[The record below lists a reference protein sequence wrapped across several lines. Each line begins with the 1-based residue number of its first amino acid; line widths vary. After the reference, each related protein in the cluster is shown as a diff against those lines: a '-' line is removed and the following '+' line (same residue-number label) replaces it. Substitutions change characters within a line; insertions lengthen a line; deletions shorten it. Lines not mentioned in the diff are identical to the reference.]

1 MHSLTT
7 NRIYWCISTW
17 ELSSVSTVTVGI
29 VIIKRSQILFLPS
42 QMSAC
47 TLTDW
52 QVKTSVVHQAL
63 FSLGKKGLS
72 TVAPRLFMSP
82 WHLGAKCFQRC
93 LSYPRVWYALN
104 FIFLAHW
111 QCPFYEPLVKTAERR
126 HLYYFLLFFFFF
138 NFHAVLNIGDMRGVF
153 VNAVFL
159 ITDFE
164 IRPSR
169 LSTPS
174 WPVPVAWFFF
184 CKKNITT
191 SHIQAAAAS
200 SSIPSFHPGM

>member
-1 MHSLTT
+1 MHLQIHMSNLFKESSSLHSFTK
-7 NRIYWCISTW
+7 NRIYWSISTW
-17 ELSSVSTVTVGI
+17 ELISVSTVTVGI
-29 VIIKRSQILFLPS
+29 FITKRSQIIFLPS

-111 QCPFYEPLVKTAERR
+111 QCPFYEPLVKTAERK
-126 HLYYFLLFFFFF
+126 HLYYFLLSFFW
-138 NFHAVLNIGDMRGVF
+138 
-153 VNAVFL
+153 
-159 ITDFE
+159 T
-164 IRPSR
+164 
-169 LSTPS
+169 STLFWTLVTWKES
-174 WPVPVAWFFF
+174 L
-184 CKKNITT
+184 
-191 SHIQAAAAS
+191 
-200 SSIPSFHPGM
+200 